1 MNPTEGQ
8 SSTTSETV
16 HQWRHLAHRHQVG
29 WGETLLIALNI
40 HGLHSHRDAGEKV
53 RLKVRPPE
61 DEVYQLVV
69 PTGVATSPFTV
80 ADSELR
86 VDGTP
91 VAAVT
96 ELRGDTAV
104 SGYLRA
110 GGRAATIHPFAGGDT
125 DPQAAQ
131 SAYSRLLADLAIT
144 LPPGN
149 TLADLDE
156 VTVTAS
162 SYTDEKAALADLVT
176 LRTAMFG
183 LDMTARIGLL
193 SSMVRSESALAD
205 LADRVAPFTLFLDAD
220 NHTEVDVDSTDSP
233 DAARVLAAARGC
245 GHDTSFTYTV
255 GLEPLDVMRDRLLP
269 LAQYTTVW
277 PSLYIL
283 QSPDPTE
290 PADHIA
296 EPADRLDFF
305 LQARTMLER
314 IFAPTSLVPEP
325 WRCYRGLWYREY
337 AGEPLPGPWI

>member
-1 MNPTEGQ
+1 MDPTEGR
-8 SSTTSETV
+8 SLTSETV
-16 HQWRHLAHRHQVG
+16 HQWRHLAHRHHIG

-40 HGLHSHRDAGEKV
+40 HGLRNHAETGTKV
-53 RLKVRPPE
+53 RLKVQPPE

-69 PTGVATSPFTV
+69 PTGVGTSPFTV
-80 ADSELR
+80 VDGELL
-86 VDGTP
+86 VDGTA
-91 VAAVT
+91 VASVS

-104 SGYLRA
+104 GGYLRA
-110 GGRAATIHPFAGGDT
+110 GGRAATIHPFGDGT
-125 DPQAAQ
+125 SDPQAAEMG
-131 SAYSRLLADLAIT
+131 YSRLLADLAIS
-144 LPPGN
+144 LPAGN

-162 SYTDEKAALADLVT
+162 RYGDEETALTDLSR
-176 LRTAMFG
+176 LRTAMAG

-193 SSMVRSESALAD
+193 SSVVRSKEGLQQLAD
-205 LADRVAPFTLFLDAD
+205 HVAPFTLFLDAD
-220 NHTEVDVDSTDSP
+220 EEAAGPADDTET
-233 DAARVLAAARGC
+233 AGVLATARAC

-255 GLEPLDVMRDRLLP
+255 GVEPLDVMRERLLP

-283 QSPDPTE
+283 QTADPDGDE
-290 PADHIA
+290 DHIA

-337 AGEPLPGPWI
+337 SGDPLPGPWI